1 KPDAN
6 SNSNAADKKKPQRP
20 KSGPTTSLSIGQ
32 LLDRRYRI
40 VEAQSAGSF
49 GKTYLAADMRRPGY
63 PQCIVRQFQ
72 FPSRNP
78 KALQVVQLLF
88 KKKAETLE
96 KLGNHECIPQLL
108 ACFEQEAQ
116 LYFVEEY
123 ITGHPLSQ
131 ELSPGRKLSDDF
143 VIRLLY
149 DVLTVLTYVHGNG
162 VIHRNI
168 RPTNM
173 VRRDND
179 GRLVLINFGLIQE
192 ISNPSPRA
200 QPEAPKDTDVGVLAY
215 LSPEQRQGNPLYNSD
230 LYAVGMICVQ
240 ALTGWTAV
248 ELRAL
253 GRQNSGKKDS
263 GKGVAAEQGNDE
275 TQLRGAI
282 GQDLPFGKMPPDVK
296 KSGEI
301 SVDDL
306 AAANGNSMGQ
316 SSRNGSD
323 GQGKPF
329 QNNGLAGK
337 DRLSAQGMNG
347 VKNTRGDRREG
358 VVSAGLAEF
367 QGVGELPP
375 WRDVATVDPI
385 LGDFIDRLIRPHFDL
400 RYQSAEDALNDLKT
414 LYGLMSEA
422 SSGIG
427 TSGLGLS
434 SRQGRVASRPGE
446 GKAKQKFA
454 AAWMPKLR
462 RRWPWMRD
470 KRKAAVVAA
479 AVVVGTVGLMIAVR
493 PLQSWYWVGQ
503 GNGRLEA
510 GDFKGAVE
518 AYEEAINFS
527 PNNPD
532 ALYRRG
538 SVYNDAGD
546 YQSAIADLD
555 RAIRLRPKFAQAYF
569 QRGTARYLLG
579 DLQGAIEDYDLATE
593 YDPKLPAPYLNRG
606 LVKADLG
613 DDKAAIAEYDKAI
626 QRGNNDEVKVLAVAF
641 LNRSL
646 SKSNLE
652 DQKGA
657 IDDATQAIQLNPNYA
672 LAYQNRGLA
681 QRRLGDLQA
690 AIEDFNVAIQL
701 APEDPD
707 PFYNRGLARYELG
720 ELQGTVEDFNQAIRL
735 NPSHALVYYDRGVA
749 RLRQGDRT
757 GGLSD
762 LRESAK
768 LCLDQGRLGCYRDA
782 QYEIQQLEAG
792 RSDVQ
797 PLLSD
802 AEERDIPLSDDE
814 ILEEEDPID
823 GEAVD
828 GSEIQLPASQ

>member
-1 KPDAN
+1 M
-6 SNSNAADKKKPQRP
+6 
-20 KSGPTTSLSIGQ
+20 TTLAIGQ

-40 VEAQSAGSF
+40 VEAQSSGTF

-108 ACFEQEAQ
+108 ACFEQDTQ

-123 ITGHPLSQ
+123 ITGHPLGQ
-131 ELSPGRKLSDDF
+131 ELSPGQKLSDDF

-149 DVLTVLTYVHGNG
+149 GVLTVLTYVHGNG

-168 RPTNM
+168 RPANL
-173 VRRDND
+173 VRRDSD

-200 QPEAPKDTDVGVLAY
+200 QPEAPKDTDISVLAY

-248 ELRAL
+248 ELRAM
-253 GRQNSGKKDS
+253 GQQRGMKGDSKEEGTGAKSGAKS
-263 GKGVAAEQGNDE
+263 PESKGPE
-275 TQLRGAI
+275 TQLNGAAAPNS
-282 GQDLPFGKMPPDVK
+282 PFGELTGSSLVN
-296 KSGEI
+296 SG
-301 SVDDL
+301 
-306 AAANGNSMGQ
+306 ANGRTGGFLP
-316 SSRNGSD
+316 NGIKPGLGD
-323 GQGKPF
+323 GVP
-329 QNNGLAGK
+329 QNGAVGANGMAAG
-337 DRLSAQGMNG
+337 DRLE
-347 VKNTRGDRREG
+347 RPI
-358 VVSAGLAEF
+358 SAGLKEF
-367 QGVGELPP
+367 QAVGQLPP

-385 LGDFIDRLIRPHFDL
+385 LGDFIDRLVRPHFDL

-422 SSGIG
+422 SSGVG
-427 TSGLGLS
+427 TSGLGFG
-434 SRQGRVASRPGE
+434 SRQGKPIGRQEVTEKGAI
-446 GKAKQKFA
+446 
-454 AAWMPKLR
+454 AAWMPRPWK
-462 RRWPWMRD
+462 RWPWMRD

-479 AVVVGTVGLMIAVR
+479 AVVVGAVGLMIAVR
-493 PLQSWYWVGQ
+493 PLQSAYWVNH

-518 AYEEAINFS
+518 AYEEAIKLS
-527 PNNPD
+527 PNSPD

-538 SVYNDAGD
+538 AVYIDAGD
-546 YQSAIADLD
+546 YQAAIADLD
-555 RAIRLRPKFAQAYF
+555 RAIRLRPEFAQAYF
-569 QRGTARYLLG
+569 QRGNARYLLG
-579 DLQGAIEDYDLATE
+579 DLQGATEDYDLATN
-593 YDPKLPAPYLNRG
+593 YDPALPAPYLNRG
-606 LVKADLG
+606 NVKADLG
-613 DDKAAIAEYDKAI
+613 DDEAAIADYNEAI
-626 QRGNNDEVKVLAVAF
+626 QRGNNDRVEILAAAF

-646 SKSNLE
+646 SKSNLD

-657 IDDATQAIQLNPNYA
+657 IDDATQAIQLNPNYS

-749 RLRQGDRT
+749 RLRQGDRA

-782 QYEIQQLEAG
+782 QYQIQQLEAG

-802 AEERDIPLSDDE
+802 ADERDIPLSEEE
-814 ILEEEDPID
+814 ILEEEI
-823 GEAVD
+823 VD
-828 GSEIQLPASQ
+828 EEPVDDAEASQ